1 MGAEVTLIAGPV
13 ALPTP
18 VDVKRVDVRSAAQ
31 MLAAVMDA
39 LAGQDIYIGAAA
51 VADYTPATVADKKIK
66 KTAADLAVALE
77 RTTDILAT
85 VAASSPRPFVVG
97 FAAET
102 HELEHCARDKLKRK
116 EPARASSR
124 DRVWPSV

>member
-18 VDVKRVDVRSAAQ
+18 VDVNRVDVRSAAQ

-66 KTAADLAVALE
+66 KTAADLPVALE
-77 RTTDILAT
+77 RTTDISAT
-85 VAASSPRPFVVG
+85 VAASSTRPFGGG
-97 FAAET
+97 FPPET
-102 HELEHCARDKLKRK
+102 HQPEH
-116 EPARASSR
+116 
-124 DRVWPSV
+124 